1 MTCQVGDLT
10 IMPKPQTSS
19 LGHLNHNISSLGEAL
34 YVKQQNPSINE
45 IDLVQLGSHPE
56 PFGNKL
62 KR

>member
-1 MTCQVGDLT
+1 MSGRRPDNYD
-10 IMPKPQTSS
+10 QTPDFS